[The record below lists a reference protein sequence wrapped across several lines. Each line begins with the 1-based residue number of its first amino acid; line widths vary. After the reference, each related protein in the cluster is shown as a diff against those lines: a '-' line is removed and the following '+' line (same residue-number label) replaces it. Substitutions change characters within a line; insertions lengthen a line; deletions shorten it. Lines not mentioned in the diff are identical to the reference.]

1 VSYFS
6 ILDMQRLEF
15 GSLLSYSPYGTSK
28 KEESSRSV
36 RTALKE
42 DHIISSPDVS
52 MSQFVSDMIYED
64 FETLP
69 FADFFKVNPI
79 LVPIPRSGL
88 RTKDTLW
95 VPDRL
100 AKALHKK
107 GLGKSVA
114 YCLERKYALPK
125 SATSSPQMRPKAEE
139 HYKSLE
145 VQRIITSPNEILL
158 VDDVVTR
165 GSTLLGAANKLKD
178 SFPEVRIRAFAAMR
192 TTGRDPT
199 PFKQIYEPKVGAI
212 TLNGRDT
219 VRRP

>member
-1 VSYFS
+1 MSFN
-6 ILDMQRLEF
+6 ILHIQRVEF
-15 GSLLSYSPYGTSK
+15 GSLLSYSPYGNSE

-42 DHIISSPDVS
+42 DHIVSSPNVS
-52 MSQFVSDMIYED
+52 MSQFVSEMVYKDIDTM
-64 FETLP
+64 P

-88 RTKDTLW
+88 RAKDTLW

-100 AKALHKK
+100 AKALVKK
-107 GLGKSVA
+107 GLGERVA
-114 YCLERKYALPK
+114 YCLERIYALPK
-125 SATSSPQMRPKAEE
+125 SATSAPQMRPKADER
-139 HYKSLE
+139 YKSLD

-165 GSTLLGAANKLKD
+165 GATLLGAANKLKD
-178 SFPEVRIRAFAAMR
+178 SFPDVRIRAFATMR

-199 PFKQIYEPKVGAI
+199 PFNQIYEPKVGAI